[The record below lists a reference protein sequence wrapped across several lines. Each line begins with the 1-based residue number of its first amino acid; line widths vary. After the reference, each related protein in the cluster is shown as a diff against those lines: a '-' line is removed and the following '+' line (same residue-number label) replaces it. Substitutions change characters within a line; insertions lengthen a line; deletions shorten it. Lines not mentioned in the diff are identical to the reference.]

1 MSIIISSTNTRHR
14 TTVSNTSASTVSVG
28 NGCTRRVVAPA
39 STIAAVI
46 ASARAGDV
54 IGISGVFT
62 ERVIVNKAVHLT
74 SVLSDGVI
82 DGENV
87 FVANG
92 NALVT
97 LNAVSASISNIEVR
111 NSVSLGGSQGLRL
124 NAEATTAN
132 NMTVH
137 DCQSKGIWASAPNTT
152 VSNCTVYRVAL
163 GRTSGSNPSSGVVG
177 WFWSQGINA
186 SRFDGSGVVNF
197 INNRVYGSGGE
208 GMACGELP
216 SASCNFINN
225 RISGSYSMDLH
236 IQNMPQGA
244 LMEGN
249 IIGPSLIPPTVINP
263 PDGSLP
269 TEVGINSGIYIA
281 NESNVTNPTQNVTVR
296 NNFVSGTRMNL
307 FVGTGPALY
316 KTQSNMV
323 YEGNTFV
330 ESIASASVRFLGNV
344 AMISSSFTNN
354 TIIQTNGLPAIQN
367 FATGLT
373 ISGSGNIVN
382 GVLL

>member
-54 IGISGVFT
+54 IGISGVFS

-87 FVANG
+87 FVPND

-111 NSVSLGGSQGLRL
+111 KSVSGGMRVT
-124 NAEATTAN
+124 AEATVVN
-132 NMTVH
+132 NMVVH
-137 DCQSKGIWASAPNTT
+137 SHGGTGIFVFAPNTT
-152 VSNCTVYRVAL
+152 VSNCTVYNTAM
-163 GRTSGSNPSSGVVG
+163 GRGAAGFWGAGLTAGRFNGTGV
-177 WFWSQGINA
+177 INYI
-186 SRFDGSGVVNF
+186 D
-197 INNRVYGSGGE
+197 NRVFDNGGE
-208 GMACGELP
+208 GVSCYELP
-216 SASCNFINN
+216 SASCNYMNN
-225 RISGSYSMDLH
+225 RIYGNYSVDLYV
-236 IQNMPQGA
+236 QNIPHGA
-244 LMEGN
+244 LVEGN
-249 IIGPSLIPPTVINP
+249 IIGPSSLIPR
-263 PDGSLP
+263 PDLDTIQGKGLN
-269 TEVGINSGIYIA
+269 TGIFIS
-281 NESNVTNPTQNVTVR
+281 NEITTIPTQNVTVR

-307 FVGTGPALY
+307 LAATGAALY

-330 ESIASASVRFLGNV
+330 ESIASASVRFLSNV